1 MCGIHGF
8 TWSDQAQIERMVEL
22 SHKRGPD
29 ANSSYKDIHISLGH
43 NLLAITESPA
53 VSTQPW
59 EMYDKNVLCYN
70 GEIYNYKE
78 LKEEIESKYQHKFQ
92 TDSDTEVVAYG
103 LFFQGIEFIKKL
115 DGMYAI
121 AWYDREKR
129 TITLARDCSGVK
141 PLYYNK
147 GERGLSFSS
156 SIKSLL
162 SLGLD
167 TKLDHT
173 AFAIYTNLGYVPG
186 PKTLISSIKKLIPG
200 EVITYDIRSEEYTSN
215 FCVTPNFSSSQ
226 ADFVASEF
234 REAVSDSVK
243 KCLMGRR
250 PIGLFLSG
258 GLDSSMILHEL
269 VNYDNKPKTFT
280 TRFDCKDK
288 DSQDRF
294 NNDAD
299 IALKLSKEYNTDHT
313 DFVVTLSSFLDA
325 VEPCIEALEEPR
337 FNKNTPAYYL
347 LNQELARQGI
357 VVTLSGDGGDEIF
370 TGYKHHKFVRP
381 QGGAPNYLN
390 QWYNLTKF
398 KKAIPFNGGGVSSN
412 SVANYMTKWFPCS
425 SMSRDHM
432 NNHLFVETL
441 THLPEDYLIR
451 NDKLGMN
458 FSMEGRFPLT
468 LKSFKEY
475 ILSINSSKKMSLKEE
490 GLTKPFKLLPKKA
503 YKGHLPDYVID
514 KMKTGWSIP
523 TTEWLSSE
531 KFRGEFLDP
540 ALRKGYHEGTD
551 DLFNF
556 SSIKGMKPE
565 MTIFYFRVWAK
576 KYGIVL

>member
-29 ANSSYKDIHISLGH
+29 ANSSYKDTHISLGH

-78 LKEEIESKYQHKFQ
+78 LKEEIESKYKHKFQ

-115 DGMYAI
+115 DGMYSI

-147 GERGLSFSS
+147 GQRGLCFSS
-156 SIKSLL
+156 SIKSLV

-200 EVITYDIRSEEYTSN
+200 EVITYDIRDEEYTSN

-226 ADFVASEF
+226 TDFVASEF

-280 TRFDCKDK
+280 TRFDCKNK

-313 DFVVTLSSFLDA
+313 DFVVTLPNFLDA

-390 QWYNLTKF
+390 QWYNSPNLNRQYPSTE
-398 KKAIPFNGGGVSSN
+398 
-412 SVANYMTKWFPCS
+412 VAYHP
-425 SMSRDHM
+425 
-432 NNHLFVETL
+432 TL
-441 THLPEDYLIR
+441 LQ
-451 NDKLGMN
+451 
-458 FSMEGRFPLT
+458 
-468 LKSFKEY
+468 
-475 ILSINSSKKMSLKEE
+475 
-490 GLTKPFKLLPKKA
+490 
-503 YKGHLPDYVID
+503 
-514 KMKTGWSIP
+514 
-523 TTEWLSSE
+523 
-531 KFRGEFLDP
+531 
-540 ALRKGYHEGTD
+540 
-551 DLFNF
+551 
-556 SSIKGMKPE
+556 
-565 MTIFYFRVWAK
+565 TI
-576 KYGIVL
+576 

>member
-8 TWSDQAQIERMVEL
+8 SWSDTSQINTMIEL
-22 SHKRGPD
+22 SENRGPD
-29 ANSSYKDIHISLGH
+29 ADGNYLDTNVSLGH
-43 NLLAITESPA
+43 NLLAITENPL

-59 EMYDKNVLCYN
+59 EMHDTNVLCYN
-70 GEIYNYKE
+70 GEIYNHQE
-78 LKEEIESKYQHKFQ
+78 LRNEIKSKYNHSFE
-92 TDSDTEVVAYG
+92 TDSDTEVLAYG
-103 LFFQGIEFIKKL
+103 LFFEGIDFIKKL

-121 AWYDREKR
+121 AWYDRKER
-129 TITLARDCSGVK
+129 TITLARDSSGVK

-147 GERGLSFSS
+147 GQKGLSFSS

-162 SLGLD
+162 SLGLE

-173 AFAIYTNLGYVPG
+173 AFSIYTNLGYVPG
-186 PKTLISSIKKLIPG
+186 PKTLISSVKKLIPG
-200 EVITYDIRSEEYTSN
+200 EVITYSISKDEYKSN
-215 FCVTPNFSSSQ
+215 FCVTPTFSGSQ
-226 ADFVASEF
+226 REFVPSEF
-234 REAVSDSVK
+234 RDAVSDSVK

-280 TRFDCKDK
+280 TRFDCKNK

-299 IALKLSKEYNTDHT
+299 IALRLSKDYGTDHT
-313 DFVVTLSSFLDA
+313 DFVVTLSNFLDA

-381 QGGAPNYLN
+381 AGAAPNYLA

-398 KKAIPFNGGGVSSN
+398 IQAIPFNGGGVTTD
-412 SVANYMTKWFPCS
+412 SVIGYLTKWFPCS
-425 SMSRDHM
+425 SMCRDHM
-432 NNHLFVETL
+432 NNHLFIETL

-468 LKSFKEY
+468 LKTFKEY
-475 ILSINSSKKMSLKEE
+475 ILSINSSKKISLKEE
-490 GLTKPFKLLPKKA
+490 GLTKPFKLLPKIS
-503 YKGHLPDYVID
+503 YRGHLPDYVID

-523 TTEWLSSE
+523 TTEWLSSK
-531 KFRGEFLDP
+531 KFRGEFLEP
-540 ALRKGYHEGTD
+540 ALKKGYHEATD

-565 MTIFYFRVWAK
+565 MTVFYFRVWAK
-576 KYGIVL
+576 KYNITL

>member
-8 TWSDQAQIERMVEL
+8 TWQSQEQIDKMIQL
-22 SHKRGPD
+22 SESRGPD
-29 ANSSYKDIHISLGH
+29 ADGSYKDSHISLGH
-43 NLLAITESPA
+43 NLLAITEAPV

-59 EMYDKNVLCYN
+59 EMHDKNVLCYN
-70 GEIYNYKE
+70 GEIYNYQE
-78 LKEEIESKYQHKFQ
+78 LRSEIQSKYNHSFQ
-92 TDSDTEVVAYG
+92 TDSDTEVLAYG
-103 LFFQGIEFIKKL
+103 LFYEGIEFIKKL

-121 AWYDREKR
+121 AWYDRDKR
-129 TITLARDCSGVK
+129 TVTLARDCSGVK
-141 PLYYNK
+141 PVYYSK
-147 GERGLSFSS
+147 KPEGICFSS

-162 SLGLD
+162 SLGLE

-173 AFAIYTNLGYVPG
+173 AFAIYTNIGYVPG
-186 PKTLISSIKKLIPG
+186 PKTLISSVKKLIPG
-200 EVITYDIRSEEYTSN
+200 EVITYDIRNDEYEN
-215 FCVTPNFSSSQ
+215 EFCVTPEFSGSQ
-226 ADFVASEF
+226 VDFVPSDF
-234 REAVSDSVK
+234 RDAVSQSVK

-280 TRFDCKDK
+280 TRFDCKNK

-299 IALKLSKEYNTDHT
+299 IALRLSKEYNTDHT
-313 DFVVTLSSFLDA
+313 DFVVTLSNFLDA

-398 KKAIPFNGGGVSSN
+398 KQAIPFNGGGISQN

-425 SMSRDHM
+425 SMCRDHM
-432 NNHLFVETL
+432 NNHLFIETL

-475 ILSINSSKKMSLKEE
+475 VLSINSSKKMSLKYD
-490 GLTKPFKLLPKKA
+490 GLTKPFKLIPKQA
-503 YKGHLPDYVID
+503 YKGHLPDYIID

-523 TTEWLSSE
+523 TTEWLSSK

-540 ALRKGYHEGTD
+540 ALKKGYHQGTD

-556 SSIKGMKPE
+556 SAIKGMKPE

-576 KYGIVL
+576 KYNITL